1 MNRKIKIFLGGYT
14 NYTNAQN
21 LNCRA
26 IAQYLDKTKFEVYT
40 LETSIGKLES
50 IKNKDIH
57 IFHCLK
63 PHRISNILGYL
74 WGIWHGDVVYLPKG
88 EYWKLNRFL
97 LKLFHKKSFTTV
109 EGIFDEENLKSATD
123 FFKTYSIF
131 LESFSFFDKKFAISS
146 FVQSYNFKNHNIETE
161 KEPLFLGV
169 DFPTV
174 SYNVKQKDKKFT
186 IIYIGRLKKRKG
198 VYDILELAK
207 HYREIDFL
215 LYGDGEERVNLEQE
229 IQQFQLLNVFLKG
242 VVSHKELRDEILK
255 SNLHILPSRS
265 EGFPKVTLETAAA
278 GVPSIVYSDYGA
290 TEWIKTGENG
300 WVVNDIEEI
309 KNIINKLIED
319 PELLKINARGAI
331 EMAKKFDWKIVIK
344 NWEEVIKS
352 LIENK

>member
-1 MNRKIKIFLGGYT
+1 MNKKIKVFLGGYT

-26 IAQYLDKTKFEVYT
+26 IAQYIDKEKFEVYT
-40 LETSIGKLES
+40 LELSNGKLES
-50 IKNKDIH
+50 IKNKEIH
-57 IFHCLK
+57 IFQCFK
-63 PHRISNILGYL
+63 PHRISIILGFI
-74 WGIWHGDVVYLPKG
+74 WGIWHCDVAYLPKG
-88 EYWKLNRFL
+88 DFWRLNKFL
-97 LKLFHKKSFTTV
+97 LKLFRKKSFTTI
-109 EGIFDEENLKSATD
+109 EGIFDNENLKSAIELYKD
-123 FFKTYSIF
+123 YSNF
-131 LESFSFFDKKFAISS
+131 LESFSFFDKRFAISS
-146 FVQSYNFKNHNIETE
+146 YVKSYNFINHKIETE
-161 KEPLFLGV
+161 TKPLFLGV
-169 DFPTV
+169 DFIVNPREIEP
-174 SYNVKQKDKKFT
+174 KDLKFK

-207 HYREIDFL
+207 HFREIDFL

-265 EGFPKVTLETAAA
+265 EGFPKVILETAAL
-278 GVPSIVYSDYGA
+278 GIPSIVYNDYGA
-290 TEWIKTGENG
+290 DSWITSGKNG

-319 PELLKINARGAI
+319 PELLKINAQGAI

-344 NWEEVIKS
+344 KWEEVIKS
-352 LIENK
+352 LIVNK